1 MGSEDPMGV
10 GSIML
15 IQHYDSYKLNVEI
28 QWLDLNQIRV
38 AFRRTDLGIE
48 YTEHDYYLTPQEL
61 SKLADYIRDVLA
73 E

>member
-1 MGSEDPMGV
+1 
-10 GSIML
+10 ML
-15 IQHYDSYKLNVEI
+15 IQHSGNYKLNVEV

-48 YTEHDYYLTPQEL
+48 YTDQEYYLTPQEL

>member
-1 MGSEDPMGV
+1 
-10 GSIML
+10 ML
-15 IQHYDSYKLNVEI
+15 IQHAGNYKLNVEV

-48 YTEHDYYLTPQEL
+48 YTDQEYYLTPQEL

>member
-1 MGSEDPMGV
+1 MGSKDRMEL

-15 IQHYDSYKLNVEI
+15 IQHTGNYKLAVEV

-38 AFRRTDLGIE
+38 AVRRTDLGIE
-48 YTEHDYYLTPQEL
+48 YTDQEYYLTPQEL

>member
-1 MGSEDPMGV
+1 
-10 GSIML
+10 ML
-15 IQHYDSYKLNVEI
+15 IQHAGNYKLNVEI

-48 YTEHDYYLTPQEL
+48 YTDQEYYLTPQEL

>member
-1 MGSEDPMGV
+1 
-10 GSIML
+10 ML
-15 IQHYDSYKLNVEI
+15 IQHNANYRLAVEI

-48 YTEHDYYLTPQEL
+48 YTDQEYYLTPQEL

>member
-1 MGSEDPMGV
+1 
-10 GSIML
+10 ML
-15 IQHYDSYKLNVEI
+15 IQHTANSRLAVEI

-48 YTEHDYYLTPQEL
+48 YTDQEYYLTPQEL